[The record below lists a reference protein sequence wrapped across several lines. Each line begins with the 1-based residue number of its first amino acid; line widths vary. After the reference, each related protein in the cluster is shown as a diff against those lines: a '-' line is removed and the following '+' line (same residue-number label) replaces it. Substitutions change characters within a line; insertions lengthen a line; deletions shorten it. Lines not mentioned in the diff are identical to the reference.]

1 MSIFSGNETHIIT
14 LDDEHLHKDVEHSLN
29 GGENMVV
36 EMKKTQR
43 EAELVAARRAIEK
56 VALITLGQ
64 VRTREKSNEITAI
77 PELLDALDIRGA
89 TVTIDAMG
97 CQTEIAK
104 KIVAAQ
110 ANYVLA
116 VKQNQPSL
124 YEAIAAYFTWAK
136 KRSNRKTDL
145 AAVQQ
150 L

>member
-1 MSIFSGNETHIIT
+1 
-14 LDDEHLHKDVEHSLN
+14 
-29 GGENMVV
+29 MVV